1 MTGGTE
7 TLDKARTLLEKRRAE
22 LQDELKQVDRAL
34 VGLGG
39 RRGPG
44 RPRGTASS
52 SSGSGT
58 VKRRRRKGGT
68 RAEQAVKIVKAN
80 PGIGVSDIAKKM
92 KLNAPNYL
100 YRVLPDLE
108 SEGKIRRSGTKYYP
122 GR

>member
-7 TLDKARTLLEKRRAE
+7 TLDKARTLLEKRKAE

-44 RPRGTASS
+44 RPRGTAPS
-52 SSGSGT
+52 SSGNGG

-68 RAEQAVKIVKAN
+68 RAEQAVKIVKSN

-108 SEGKIRRSGTKYYP
+108 SEGRIRRSGTKYYP